1 MFLVPFGYVSDVDG
15 DCLGRLGISTQL
27 GFQPLPRLT
36 LGTIKESVYSDQ
48 NTLPIEITM
57 QTTTISKLKTS
68 LSAYLRQVK
77 AGEEVIITEYGRP
90 VARLLPPSQVSLP
103 EHLQDMEKAGLVRRG
118 KQPLP
123 DDFWD
128 LLRPSDPQA
137 AVRSAVVREREEGR

>member
-1 MFLVPFGYVSDVDG
+1 
-15 DCLGRLGISTQL
+15 
-27 GFQPLPRLT
+27 
-36 LGTIKESVYSDQ
+36 
-48 NTLPIEITM
+48 M

-77 AGEEVIITEYGRP
+77 AGEEVVITEYGRP
-90 VARLLPPSQVSLP
+90 VARLLPPSPVSLP